1 MTHIPAERMSEYVDG
16 VLPPDQMTLVE
27 THLAECLE
35 CRTEVTEVSRLLSMR
50 RGPRR
55 RRTILGLS
63 AIAGAALVILVATT
77 VFNESSPQLSPERAG
92 PAVEQ
97 LRTVRIASPALERV
111 GDRWTARLRWE
122 SEGPDLTYRVTLT
135 DGSGQSLWTTQTTDT
150 AVEIPEAVDLRSGGV
165 YFWIIDVTLP
175 SGEAATSGVQ
185 QLQVP

>member
-1 MTHIPAERMSEYVDG
+1 MSEYVDG
-16 VLPPDQMTLVE
+16 VLRPDQVTLVE

-35 CRTEVTEVSRLLSMR
+35 CRTEVTEVSRILSMR
-50 RGPRR
+50 RRGPRT

-63 AIAGAALVILVATT
+63 AIAGAAVVILVTTT
-77 VFNESSPQLSPERAG
+77 VFDGSSPQLSPERAG

-122 SEGPDLTYRVTLT
+122 SEGPDLTYRVILT
-135 DGSGQSLWTTQTTDT
+135 DGSGQSLWTTRTTET
-150 AVEIPEAVDLRSGGV
+150 AVEIPEAVELRSGGV